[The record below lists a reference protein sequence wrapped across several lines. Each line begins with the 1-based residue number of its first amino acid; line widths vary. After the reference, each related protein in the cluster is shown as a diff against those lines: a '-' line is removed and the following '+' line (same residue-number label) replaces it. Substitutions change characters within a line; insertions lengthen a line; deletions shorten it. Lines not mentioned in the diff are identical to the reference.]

1 MDPRKRVR
9 TSNAAPELA
18 VLAQKLVHV
27 PDKLLIVQMHLQP
40 FTDNA
45 DAMAR
50 DPYALSEACNIL
62 HSAIVDVAE
71 VARSLHALSQTQEKA
86 EPHLTPVL
94 RAR

>member
-1 MDPRKRVR
+1 MNQRKHVR
-9 TSNAAPELA
+9 STNAAPELA

-40 FTDNA
+40 FAENA
-45 DAMAR
+45 GAMPR

-71 VARSLHALSQTQEKA
+71 VARSLHALSRTQEKA
-86 EPHLTPVL
+86 EPHLAPVL
-94 RAR
+94 RVR

>member
-1 MDPRKRVR
+1 M
-9 TSNAAPELA
+9 
-18 VLAQKLVHV
+18 LAQKLVHV

-71 VARSLHALSQTQEKA
+71 VARSLHALSQTQEKP
-86 EPHLTPVL
+86 EPHLAPVL